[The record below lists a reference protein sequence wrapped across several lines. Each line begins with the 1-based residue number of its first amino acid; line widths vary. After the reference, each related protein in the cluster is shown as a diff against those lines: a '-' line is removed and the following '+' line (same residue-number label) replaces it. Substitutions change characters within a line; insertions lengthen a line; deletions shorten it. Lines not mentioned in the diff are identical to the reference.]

1 MSSFTQYK
9 QSYQEG
15 KTLPQ
20 DFYTDES
27 IFSEEMKQIYFKQ
40 WLMVDHVSRIPNPGD
55 YFVFEAEKESII
67 IIRGRD
73 NEIRALYNAVS
84 YTHLTLP
91 TILLV

>member
-1 MSSFTQYK
+1 MSLFNQYK
-9 QSYQEG
+9 KTYQEG

-20 DFYTDES
+20 NFYTDEN
-27 IFSEEMKQIYFKQ
+27 IFSEEMKSVYFQQ
-40 WLMVDHVSRIPNPGD
+40 WLMVDHVSRIKEPGN

-73 NEIRALYNAVS
+73 TVS

-91 TILLV
+91 TKA